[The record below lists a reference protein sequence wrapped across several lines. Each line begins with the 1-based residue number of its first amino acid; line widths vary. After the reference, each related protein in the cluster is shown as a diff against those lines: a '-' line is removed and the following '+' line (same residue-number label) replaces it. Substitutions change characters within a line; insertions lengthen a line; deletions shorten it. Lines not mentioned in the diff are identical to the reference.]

1 MESWT
6 STGCSLKLNRFICT
20 YVWDE
25 LAVGC
30 RWTNRLSLR
39 NNHRLKWETS
49 GGFPIIIEESNS
61 PPTLT
66 GVGHQWTVST
76 STGCNQW
83 LSLVKST
90 LKVLPAGRNLSLAAC
105 TNKCGWVIRRS
116 IPETNESSKTERL
129 CLTCNN
135 NRLDLESWRTFYFL
149 FSLFSPFFPLT
160 DSMCP
165 KAFPGTDLYY
175 RSALLVHW
183 SGASS

>member
-1 MESWT
+1 MKGACHRALEALQVGQRKQLSPI
-6 STGCSLKLNRFICT
+6 LNQ
-20 YVWDE
+20 
-25 LAVGC
+25 
-30 RWTNRLSLR
+30 
-39 NNHRLKWETS
+39 
-49 GGFPIIIEESNS
+49 P
-61 PPTLT
+61 LT